1 MQSITVAGLV
11 SAAAN
16 NTAAINRALATA
28 VDGDTVL
35 VPMSLNFH
43 ILGACRCFHSASLTS
58 PPSSS
63 APSSSNCITL
73 SRSET
78 TSDLRRSHPVG
89 TMCWHT
95 YCQSIDIFFRGLVT
109 LGGVTATNKSGLT
122 LAIEGN
128 LTALPDFT
136 RWPLQAHS
144 TWAGRQQEQETTALG
159 GNKNG
164 AYAHIIHL
172 VGCTRLVVTGSGTI
186 DGQGAA
192 WWARYVVGPCGSD
205 PLPHNS
211 SGCHRRPKAL
221 VIEMSSNVLLENITS
236 LNSPSFN
243 FDLAQVSR

>member
-43 ILGACRCFHSASLTS
+43 ILGACRCFHAPLCLSDLSAIIND
-58 PPSSS
+58 SS

-78 TSDLRRSHPVG
+78 TSDLRR
-89 TMCWHT
+89 
-95 YCQSIDIFFRGLVT
+95 CQSIDIFFRGLVT

-211 SGCHRRPKAL
+211 SECHHRPKAL